1 MTQVL
6 GLRQA
11 VDQIADNPVSLE
23 KSVTGPVCEGL
34 NIALASFKAMYLQ
47 YKKHH
52 FVVEG
57 S

>member
-34 NIALASFKAMYLQ
+34 NIALASFQALYLQ
-47 YKKHH
+47 YQKHH